1 MLKVGITGGI
11 GSGKTTAAKLF
22 EGLNIPVYY
31 ADERAKWLM
40 ANDQNLRQALID
52 LLGNEV
58 FNSENQLNR
67 QAIASKVFANQS
79 LLSQLNQ
86 LVHPV
91 VASDFNAWSSAFELE
106 KPYVLKEAALLVES
120 GSYKALDKLIVV
132 NAPLELRIER
142 TIKRDNTTRQAVL
155 DRIKNQLADEEKIK
169 LADFIINN
177 GATDDLIKQVHAIH
191 QSLLTP

>member
-11 GSGKTTAAKLF
+11 GSGKTTVAKLF
-22 EGLNIPVYY
+22 EALNIPVYY
-31 ADERAKWLM
+31 ADDRAKWLM
-40 ANDQNLRQALID
+40 ANDKNLRQALIN
-52 LLGNEV
+52 LLGDEV
-58 FNSENQLNR
+58 FDSGNQLNR
-67 QAIASKVFANQS
+67 KAIASKVFANPT

-86 LVHPV
+86 LVHPA
-91 VASDFNAWSSAFELE
+91 VASDFNAWSSTFEHE

-120 GSYKALDKLIVV
+120 GSYKELDKLIVV

-169 LADFIINN
+169 LADFIIQN
-177 GATDDLIKQVHAIH
+177 GLMDNLTEQVQTIH
-191 QSLLTP
+191 QSLS